1 MQQHQQASWHPSPA
15 GTEKWWVQT
24 IITQPLTWLL
34 RNSLTKITL
43 QRPEVLLHQHD
54 QEHGQPL
61 ALLRGLIQASTP
73 SSKMEVSNQQG
84 EIVELREA
92 KLWYLCH
99 EELNYQLCATVQWTS
114 SWQQQ
119 QVVQNACT
127 INIFSCRCSAGD
139 TIWWC
144 GSVWLGS
151 SVLAMTKCLL
161 HGKWCYW
168 WSHVTAASLSI
179 LSTPKRS
186 IKACWKDLYAR
197 CMCMHVWFVLWCA
210 ACGGCHMPELCKS
223 VNYIIVNNLS
233 IDSSFLSIN
242 SSFLPLYST

>member
-1 MQQHQQASWHPSPA
+1 MAV
-15 GTEKWWVQT
+15 E
-24 IITQPLTWLL
+24 
-34 RNSLTKITL
+34 NSLTKITL
-43 QRPEVLLHQHD
+43 QWQEVLLHQHD

-73 SSKMEVSNQQG
+73 SSKVEVSNQQV

-92 KLWYLCH
+92 KLWYLCY
-99 EELNYQLCATVQWTS
+99 EELNYQLCATVQWAS

-119 QVVQNACT
+119 QVVQNECT
-127 INIFSCRCSAGD
+127 INIVSCKCSAGN

-161 HGKWCYW
+161 HGKCCYW

-179 LSTPKRS
+179 LSTRKRS

-197 CMCMHVWFVLWCA
+197 CRCMHVEVATCQKFAKVWTIYPLIHPFYPSIYPF
-210 ACGGCHMPELCKS
+210 CH
-223 VNYIIVNNLS
+223 
-233 IDSSFLSIN
+233 
-242 SSFLPLYST
+242 YSTSSLVNSPIFCTCTFEFTVGTINGFLVLP

>member
-1 MQQHQQASWHPSPA
+1 MQKKYRTGKVLIVRK
-15 GTEKWWVQT
+15 GTPK
-24 IITQPLTWLL
+24 
-34 RNSLTKITL
+34 
-43 QRPEVLLHQHD
+43 LH
-54 QEHGQPL
+54 L
-61 ALLRGLIQASTP
+61 WRFYP
-73 SSKMEVSNQQG
+73 SSKMEVSNQQ
-84 EIVELREA
+84 VELREA

-99 EELNYQLCATVQWTS
+99 EELHYQLCATVQWAS

-127 INIFSCRCSAGD
+127 INIVSCRCSAGN
-139 TIWWC
+139 TVWWC

-179 LSTPKRS
+179 LSTPERS

-210 ACGGCHMPELCKS
+210 AVEVATCQNFAKEWTTLLWTIYPLIHPFYPSIYPFCH
-223 VNYIIVNNLS
+223 YIQL
-233 IDSSFLSIN
+233 
-242 SSFLPLYST
+242 